1 MKELRL
7 SNGAVV
13 RLRPVPPHVGYQLW
27 HKAMAALPPE
37 PRAPMSKIRS
47 AAGHEELVPAD
58 KDAPEYR
65 EWQAAHAEWRTQ
77 RQALTTDAG
86 MRSTDFA
93 LDYSIVAWKL
103 PAPWYKRPFQRWQSE
118 PPAGWRL
125 PAAIQ
130 RHGVMEVSDNPRLD
144 HIKVE
149 LLAHNRDIEA
159 VREATLDEVAPLTNE
174 EVGSAAAG
182 FPADVE

>member
-7 SNGAVV
+7 INGAVV

-27 HKAMAALPPE
+27 HRAMAALPPE
-37 PRAPMSKIRS
+37 PRVPMDKIRS

-58 KDAPEYR
+58 RGAPEYQ
-65 EWQAAHAEWRTQ
+65 EWQAAHAEWRAQ
-77 RQALTTDAG
+77 RQAITTEAG

-93 LDYSIVAWKL
+93 LDYSIVSWRL
-103 PAPWYKRPFQRWQSE
+103 PAAWYKRPFQKWQAE
-118 PPAGWRL
+118 PPADWKL

-130 RHGVMEVSDNPRLD
+130 RHSVMETTDNPRLD
-144 HIKVE
+144 YIKVE

-159 VREATLDEVAPLTNE
+159 IREATLDEVAPLTNK
-174 EVGSAAAG
+174 EVGAAAEG
-182 FPADVE
+182 FPVDVE